1 MIRCHPIRRL
11 HNDPFPLQLQQH
23 SFQSVYSQIV
33 FIRDI
38 IAGQPCY
45 CAPSSMWMLLR
56 RRRRPQ
62 KRQYSFIA
70 NTTNNRHNHVLDT
83 DTFDDTP
90 SDIVKMNQTMEEWYV

>member
-56 RRRRPQ
+56 RRPQ